1 MTATDIRVLRA
12 RYQISQKT
20 LAQGLGIPQT
30 RLSHLENRLLPLSEE
45 LSDRIR
51 LFFAAIE
58 ATRPKE
64 EEGAHV

>member
-12 RYQISQKT
+12 RYQISQKQ
-20 LAQGLGIPQT
+20 LAQALGIPQT
-30 RLSHLENRLLPLSEE
+30 RLSHLENGLAPLSEE

-51 LFFAAIE
+51 LFFSAIE